1 MDEEINYGK
10 EFSEL
15 RQLLKI
21 SQKDFAIMSSMPMQ
35 EIESFENG
43 SQENLLYKRIKISL
57 TLTKILS
64 VHYQEFPQILI
75 NEIKRVIN
83 KLNPFDKIEDFY
95 DLFRSMNNF
104 RINTDRFLNENKI
117 SQHSN
122 RKK

>member
-75 NEIKRVIN
+75 NEIKRVID

-104 RINTDRFLNENKI
+104 RINTDRFLSESKI

>member
-43 SQENLLYKRIKISL
+43 SQEILLYKGIKISL

>member
-104 RINTDRFLNENKI
+104 RINTDRFLSESKI

>member
-21 SQKDFAIMSSMPMQ
+21 SQKDFAIMSSMPIQ

>member
-21 SQKDFAIMSSMPMQ
+21 SQKDFAIMASMPIQ

-75 NEIKRVIN
+75 NEIKRVID

-104 RINTDRFLNENKI
+104 RINTDRFLSESKI

>member
-75 NEIKRVIN
+75 NEIKRVID

-104 RINTDRFLNENKI
+104 RINTDRFLSENKI

-122 RKK
+122 REK

>member
-43 SQENLLYKRIKISL
+43 SQENLLYKRIKIS
-57 TLTKILS
+57 
-64 VHYQEFPQILI
+64 
-75 NEIKRVIN
+75 
-83 KLNPFDKIEDFY
+83 
-95 DLFRSMNNF
+95 
-104 RINTDRFLNENKI
+104 
-117 SQHSN
+117 
-122 RKK
+122 

>member
-75 NEIKRVIN
+75 NEIKRVID

-104 RINTDRFLNENKI
+104 RINTDRFLSENKI
-117 SQHSN
+117 SKHSN

>member
-21 SQKDFAIMSSMPMQ
+21 SQKDFAIMSSMPIQ

-75 NEIKRVIN
+75 NEIKRVID

-104 RINTDRFLNENKI
+104 RINTDRFLSENKI